1 MTTLIKFAEELKLK
15 RESLGISV
23 NEIYEKTR
31 IDKKYIEEME
41 KGNFAIMPDVYMRAF
56 IRKYADAINCNVEET
71 IKRYEAAC
79 KGENFEE
86 TEVNELNKN
95 SKISTFQIRDID
107 NFVENQNSIEKEEKK
122 INPILALIFALI
134 IIIAGI
140 IYFTVLNPNSVEI
153 IVEPKVEDI
162 IEQQNGIKETP
173 RFEVVTNEDETKS
186 SLDVANPKN
195 DSLSLKINALDSS
208 WFRIQIDNTKKDE
221 FILAPKRS
229 KTLFAKS
236 QIDLLIGNA
245 GGIEFILNG
254 KKLEFDGKK
263 GEIRNVIVD
272 LQGIHYSKTQQDLG
286 NE

>member
-1 MTTLIKFAEELKLK
+1 MNTLIKFAEELKIK

-56 IRKYADAINCNVEET
+56 IRKYADVINCNAEET
-71 IKRYEAAC
+71 IKRYEAAS

-86 TEVNELNKN
+86 TELSNN
-95 SKISTFQIRDID
+95 SKISVPHVRDID
-107 NFVENQNSIEKEEKK
+107 SFEENPSNNEKEGKK
-122 INPILALIFALI
+122 FNPILAIIFALI
-134 IIIAGI
+134 FIIAGI
-140 IYFTVLNPNSVEI
+140 LYFTVLNPNSSEI
-153 IVEPKVEDI
+153 IIEPKVEDI
-162 IEQQNGIKETP
+162 IEQQNGAQETS
-173 RFEVVTNEDETKS
+173 RFEVMANEVEGKPS
-186 SLDVANPKN
+186 IEASNSKN
-195 DSLSLKINALDSS
+195 DSLTLKINALDSS

-229 KTLFAKS
+229 KTLFAKA

-272 LQGIHYSKTQQDLG
+272 LQGIHYSKIQ
-286 NE
+286 